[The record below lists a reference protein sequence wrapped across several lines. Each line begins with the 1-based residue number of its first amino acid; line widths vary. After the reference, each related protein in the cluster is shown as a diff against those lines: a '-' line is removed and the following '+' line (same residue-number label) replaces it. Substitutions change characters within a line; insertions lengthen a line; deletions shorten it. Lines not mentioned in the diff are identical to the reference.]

1 MRPAAARHELKEPTT
16 AGAALVRKS
25 ARELARLIAARA
37 VSPVEVLDAHLAV
50 IAALNPKLNAIVT
63 LAADQARDAAKR
75 AENAVMKG
83 EPLGPLH
90 GLPIGVKDVTP
101 TAGIRTT
108 FASPL
113 FKDYVPAE
121 DAEAVRRLK
130 AAGAIVLAKTNTP
143 EFGCGA
149 NTTNALFG
157 PTRNP
162 WNPALSPAG
171 SSGGS
176 AVAVAAGMLPI
187 AHGTDFGCSIRI
199 PAAFC
204 GIVGIRPT
212 PGLTPSRPLHLPWD
226 PGQVHGPLARDAEDA
241 ALFLD
246 AIVGFS
252 RLSPISVAPPWQSA
266 LAELE
271 RRDDIKGLRVAYVSD
286 IAGIGVEAEIDSICR
301 DAAAILAERGA
312 QVEQIEFDA
321 SGGRAAYQTWR
332 GFWMVGQQYER
343 LAQIDQFGPNLR
355 GNVEAG
361 LKLTSLDFAAAELKR
376 EEMFQRFRKLFERY
390 DVLLTPAAPVK
401 PYPVEKNF
409 PDRINGRS
417 FENYIDWIAPAYL
430 ITLMSLPAATAPA
443 GLSQDGLPVGMQIV
457 APRFEEPLI
466 LRVARLIHQ
475 ASGVGWPPI
484 AEISK

>member
-37 VSPVEVLDAHLAV
+37 VSPVEVLDAYLAV
-50 IAALNPKLNAIVT
+50 IATLNPKLNAIVT

-187 AHGTDFGCSIRI
+187 AQGTDFGCSIRI

-252 RLSPISVAPPWQSA
+252 RLSPISVAPPWQST

-301 DAAAILAERGA
+301 DAVAILAERGA

-343 LAQIDQFGPNLR
+343 LTQIDQFGPNLR

-409 PDRINGRS
+409 PDRINGRR

-475 ASGVGWPPI
+475 ASAVGWPPI

>member
-1 MRPAAARHELKEPTT
+1 MRPAATRQELKEPAA

-37 VSPVEVLDAHLAV
+37 VSPVEVLDAYLAV

-176 AVAVAAGMLPI
+176 AVAVAAGLLPI

-252 RLSPISVAPPWQSA
+252 RLSPISVAPPWQST

-301 DAAAILAERGA
+301 DAVAILAERGA

-475 ASGVGWPPI
+475 ASGVGWPPM

>member
-1 MRPAAARHELKEPTT
+1 MRPAATRQELKEPAT
-16 AGAALVRKS
+16 AAAALVRKS

-37 VSPVEVLDAHLAV
+37 VSPVEVLDAYLAV

-90 GLPIGVKDVTP
+90 GLPIGVEDVTP

-108 FASPL
+108 LASPL
-113 FKDYVPAE
+113 FKDYVPAGN
-121 DAEAVRRLK
+121 AEAVCRLK

-157 PTRNP
+157 LTRNP

-187 AHGTDFGCSIRI
+187 AQGTDFGCSIRI

-252 RLSPISVAPPWQSA
+252 RLSPISVAPPWRSA

-271 RRDDIKGLRVAYVSD
+271 RGDDIKGLRVAYVSD

-301 DAAAILAERGA
+301 DAAATLAERGA

-321 SGGRAAYQTWR
+321 SDGRAAYQTWR

-343 LAQIDQFGPNLR
+343 LAQIDQFGANLR

-361 LKLTSLDFAAAELKR
+361 LKLNSLDFAVAEHKR

-390 DVLLTPAAPVK
+390 DVLLTPAAPIK

-409 PDRINGRS
+409 PDRINGRR

-475 ASGVGWPPI
+475 ASAVGWPPI

>member
-1 MRPAAARHELKEPTT
+1 MSDKT
-16 AGAALVRKS
+16 LVRKS
-25 ARELARLIAARA
+25 ARELARLIRTRA
-37 VSPVEVLDAHLAV
+37 VSPLDVLDAHLDV
-50 IAALNPKLNAIVT
+50 IAALNPKLNAVVT
-63 LAADQARDAAKR
+63 LAADQARENARR
-75 AENAVMKG
+75 AETAVMKG
-83 EPLGPLH
+83 ETLGPLH
-90 GLPIGVKDVTP
+90 GLPIAVKDVTP

-121 DAEAVRRLK
+121 DAEAIRRLK

-143 EFGCGA
+143 EFACGA
-149 NTTNALFG
+149 NTNNALFG

-176 AVAVAAGMLPI
+176 AVAAATGMVPI
-187 AHGTDFGCSIRI
+187 AQGTDFGCSIRI

-212 PGLTPSRPLHLPWD
+212 PGLTPSDPLHLLWD

-252 RLSPISVAPPWQSA
+252 RISPISVAPPWPSA

-286 IAGIGVEAEIDSICR
+286 IAGIGVEAEIDTICR
-301 DAAAILAERGA
+301 NAAAALEKLGA
-312 QVEQIEFDA
+312 HVEQIEFDA

-332 GFWMVGQQYER
+332 GFWMVGQQYQR
-343 LAQIDQFGPNLR
+343 LRQIEQFGPNLK

-361 LKLTSLDFAAAELKR
+361 LKLNALDFAAAEHQR
-376 EEMFQRFRKLFERY
+376 EEIFRRFRALFERF

-401 PYPVEKNF
+401 PYPVEMNF
-409 PDRINGRS
+409 PDRINGKS

-430 ITLMSLPAATAPA
+430 ITLVSLPAATAPA
-443 GLSQDGLPVGMQIV
+443 GLSQDGLPIGMQIV

-466 LRVARLIHQ
+466 LRVARLIHR
-475 ASGVGWPPI
+475 ASHVGWPPI
-484 AEISK
+484 AGGH